1 MVKIN
6 WFRIDP
12 DDEDDEL
19 AEFEKLQRKNR
30 DDLTIIERGKLFIEE
45 IVQKVGFLGILACA
59 SVSISFFF
67 IIKCVC
73 MLYSVFEKSRDTKII
88 LLILN

>member
-59 SVSISFFF
+59 SVSISFF
-67 IIKCVC
+67 
-73 MLYSVFEKSRDTKII
+73 YY
-88 LLILN
+88 